1 MTPTVGAPAR
11 GQVWRVLALVR
22 PYWRRLLA
30 VGALLLLATSIG
42 LALPWVL
49 RDLIDSVFVS
59 GDQARLN
66 ALVAGLIVLFAVQ
79 AVLSVGAD
87 YWLAGVGLRLVAD
100 LRRRL
105 HAHLTALPLGFYA
118 TRRTGEVV
126 SRLSSDVTILQTTL
140 TDLPIE
146 ATRAVITLVGG
157 LVLMLLMS
165 WQLTL
170 FALVL
175 VPPVVFMA
183 MLLGRRLQRLTA
195 AAQDQ
200 LATSTVALEELL
212 SGIRVVKSF
221 TAEPRERDRYS
232 AEVEATYQIGM
243 QRARLEAIFRP
254 LTGFLGF
261 SAMALLLWF
270 GGSQVLAGTL
280 TPGDLIGILFYMM
293 MIVPPMG
300 TLAGLYG
307 KLRQALGAGERLFEL
322 LDTPSEPVG
331 GHVPATELRGA
342 LRFTGVDF
350 AYGDGPPVLSD
361 VWLEIAPGETVALV
375 GPSGVGKTSLVNLVP
390 RFYEPSTGRV
400 ELDGRDARDYDLAAL
415 RAQIGLVP
423 QETYLFGGTVAENIG
438 YGRAGATVAEIAAAA
453 RAANAHDFILALPKG
468 YDTVVGE
475 KGIRLSMGQRQR
487 IAIARA
493 LLKDPRILILD
504 EATSSLDVE
513 AEREV
518 QVALDRL
525 LAGRTALVIA
535 HRLSTVRGADRIV
548 VLEDGRI
555 VEQGSHDDLL
565 IRGGRYAALWA
576 LQIADPAGAALT
588 GPAAV

>member
-1 MTPTVGAPAR
+1 MTAPER
-11 GQVWRVLALVR
+11 EPGTGHTRRVLGLIR
-22 PYWRRLLA
+22 PYWRRLTAAGL
-30 VGALLLLATSIG
+30 LLLLATLIG

-49 RDLIDSVFVS
+49 RDLVDSVFVT
-59 GDQARLN
+59 GDQVRLN
-66 ALVAGLIVLFAVQ
+66 ALVAGLVVLFAVQ

-105 HAHLTALPLGFYA
+105 HAHLTALPIGYYA
-118 TRRTGEVV
+118 TQRTGEVI
-126 SRLSSDVTILQTTL
+126 SRLSSDVTILQGTL

-170 FALVL
+170 FALAL
-175 VPPVVFMA
+175 VPPVVLMA
-183 MLLGRRLQRLTA
+183 MVLGRRLQRLTA

-200 LATSTVALEELL
+200 LAVSTVALEELL

-221 TAEPRERDRYS
+221 TAEARERTRYRG
-232 AEVEATYQIGM
+232 EIEATFAIGM

-254 LTGFLGF
+254 LIGFLGF
-261 SAMALLLWF
+261 SAMAMLLWY
-270 GGSQVLAGTL
+270 GGSQVLTGTL

-307 KLRQALGAGERLFEL
+307 KLRQALGAGERLFAL
-322 LDTPSEPVG
+322 LDAAAEPVG
-331 GHVPATELRGA
+331 GHVPSGGLRGRV
-342 LRFTGVDF
+342 RFAGVDF
-350 AYGDGPPVLSD
+350 AYGDGPPVLVSIWLD
-361 VWLEIAPGETVALV
+361 VQPGETVALV

-390 RFYEPSTGRV
+390 RFYAPTAGTV
-400 ELDGRDARDYDLAAL
+400 EIDGLDAGAYDLAAL

-438 YGRAGATVAEIAAAA
+438 YGRAGATPAEIAAAA
-453 RAANAHDFILALPKG
+453 RAANAHDFITALAQG

-504 EATSSLDVE
+504 EATSSLDAE

-535 HRLSTVRGADRIV
+535 HRLSTVRAADRIV
-548 VLEDGRI
+548 VLEEGRI
-555 VEQGSHDDLL
+555 IEEGTHAALL
-565 IRGGRYAALWA
+565 ARGGRYASLWA
-576 LQIADPAGAALT
+576 LQVADPAGVALT
-588 GPAAV
+588 GVSGN